1 MGKVY
6 AARLPSKGDF
16 SFRRRR
22 RHEPTAAGAF
32 KKGTALLG
40 LVVAGSP
47 ARFPLA
53 GQFAMVT
60 P

>member
-16 SFRRRR
+16 SFRLRQ
-22 RHEPTAAGAF
+22 EPTAAGAF